1 MCIYIYRERCI
12 PVCMY
17 TGHCRSIYIY
27 IYLYICLFVYL
38 FIYLSMYLSIYLY
51 LYLNLDLY
59 LYYIYIFIHSYI
71 YIHIP
76 IRNFS
81 QEIPWP
87 TPMVGIPSCSVGIN
101 WIQRIVAP
109 CQQVSAPN
117 AGKSNVAIEICPF
130 WMMLWLYLDLYMG
143 VS

>member
-1 MCIYIYRERCI
+1 M
-12 PVCMY
+12 
-17 TGHCRSIYIY
+17 
-27 IYLYICLFVYL
+27 
-38 FIYLSMYLSIYLY
+38 
-51 LYLNLDLY
+51 
-59 LYYIYIFIHSYI
+59 

-109 CQQVSAPN
+109 CQQVSAPT
-117 AGKSNVAIEICPF
+117 AGKSNVAIETCPF
-130 WMMLWLYLDLYMG
+130 MDDVMVNLDLYMG